1 MKIFGCLL
9 LISLIIFS
17 GCQSTETKIHVIK
30 LNNNTNYESTFT
42 NESYVW
48 EDFIFSNEA
57 VNE

>member
-1 MKIFGCLL
+1 MKIFNCLL
-9 LISLIIFS
+9 LIGLIIFS
-17 GCQSTETKIHVIK
+17 GCQSTDSKIHVIK
-30 LNNNTNYESTFT
+30 LNNTTYESSFT